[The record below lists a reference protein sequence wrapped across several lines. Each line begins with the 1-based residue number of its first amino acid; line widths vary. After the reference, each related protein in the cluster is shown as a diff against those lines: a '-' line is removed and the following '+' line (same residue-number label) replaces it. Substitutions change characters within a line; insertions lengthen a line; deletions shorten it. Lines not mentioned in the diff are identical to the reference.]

1 MKIRFNEQ
9 PLDPEVD
16 RTLFEHADR
25 LGIRIPSGCGRVGS
39 CHECI
44 VEVTRGAEALSPKT
58 CHEDFLR
65 GNYRLA
71 CQCRLARGNV
81 EIHVHALRRGRPQI
95 AESGRV
101 FRFELD
107 PCVRRGEGGAVSID
121 GEPVGISDGPL
132 AGVAIDVG
140 TTTVVL
146 RLVNLETGAI
156 LARQSFENPQMF
168 GGPNVMS
175 RIGYEAQ
182 SGRRELQTVLIA
194 YINDALKEMAMG
206 VGISRDDIYEVLLVG
221 NSTMRELAMGLDVQG
236 LGARPFQS
244 LSERRW
250 RAGKCPS
257 TAVTERPGR
266 LRLWMNRRGRAV
278 GAPLIACHV
287 GADTLACLTTI
298 DIDRREDLVMLMD
311 IGTNTE
317 LVLGNRHRILCA
329 SCPAGPAFEGG
340 SIGCGMPGLDGAIET
355 IRINDEVQYE
365 TIGGGP
371 PMGICGS
378 GMIDAMG
385 DMLETGRI
393 NLMGRFADGH
403 DRFWIDPEHEIYI
416 SQADLAELAQAKA
429 ANIAG
434 VALLLEQYG
443 VGLGQVEKFYLA
455 GGFANYI
462 NVAQTMRI
470 GMIPQMPE
478 TKVEKIGNAA
488 IEGATALLCSAA
500 LRRRAERLAARIEHI
515 ELETLP
521 GFFPAFVEGCQF
533 KPLADPTGPL
543 SDAD

>member
-1 MKIRFNEQ
+1 M
-9 PLDPEVD
+9 
-16 RTLFEHADR
+16 
-25 LGIRIPSGCGRVGS
+25 
-39 CHECI
+39 
-44 VEVTRGAEALSPKT
+44 EVTRGAEALSPKT
-58 CHEDFLR
+58 SHEEFLR

-71 CQCRLARGNV
+71 CQCRVERTDV

-95 AESGRV
+95 AESGRAAG
-101 FRFELD
+101 FDLD
-107 PCVRRGEGGAVSID
+107 PCVRRDEGGAVLLD
-121 GEPVGISDGPL
+121 GEKIGESDGPL

-146 RLVNLETGAI
+146 RLVDLETGAI

-175 RIGYEAQ
+175 RIGYDAQ
-182 SGRRELQTVLIA
+182 GNQHALQTVLVA
-194 YINDALKEMAMG
+194 YINRALEEMAAG
-206 VGISRDDIYEVLLVG
+206 AGLTRKDIYEAMIVG
-221 NSTMRELAMGLDVQG
+221 NPTMRDLAFGLDVQG

-244 LSERRW
+244 VSERQW
-250 RAGKCPS
+250 RAGERPS
-257 TAVTERPGR
+257 TAISERPGR
-266 LRLWMNRRGRAV
+266 LRLWMNHLGRAA
-278 GAPLIACHV
+278 GAPLVACHV
-287 GADTLACLTTI
+287 GADTLACLMTLGI
-298 DIDRREDLVMLMD
+298 DERDDLIMLMD

-340 SIGCGMPGLDGAIET
+340 SIGCGMPGLEGAIET

-378 GMIDAMG
+378 GLIDALG
-385 DMLETGRI
+385 DLQRTGRI
-393 NLMGRFADGH
+393 DLMGRFAHGH

-443 VGLGQVEKFYLA
+443 VGLAQVDRFYLA

-462 NVAQTMRI
+462 NTAQAMRI

-478 TKVEKIGNAA
+478 AKVEKIGNAA
-488 IEGATALLCSAA
+488 IEGATALLCSAS
-500 LRRRAERLAARIEHI
+500 LRRRAEALAARIEHV
-515 ELETLP
+515 ELEALP
-521 GFFPAFVEGCQF
+521 SFFSAFVEGCQF
-533 KPLADPTGPL
+533 KPFADTNDPEPEA
-543 SDAD
+543 SE